1 MLISIKLGVA
11 KLNFDFLIKS
21 NIDKKMLRIMCITI
35 CNHNL
40 FVKPSP
46 KKLQD
51 RPQNSLPDTRLN
63 NYNNDVEVTVHMIL
77 HKLYG
82 LFIFLTDTK
91 SYPSC
96 KTGLYAYM
104 NINSHTWT
112 RTCHTLLVN
121 VIMLMLS
128 LKYSESYILWQT
140 CYKPG
145 I

>member
-82 LFIFLTDTK
+82 LFIFLTVTLAVK
-91 SYPSC
+91 QV
-96 KTGLYAYM
+96 YM
-104 NINSHTWT
+104 LT
-112 RTCHTLLVN
+112 
-121 VIMLMLS
+121 
-128 LKYSESYILWQT
+128 
-140 CYKPG
+140 
-145 I
+145 